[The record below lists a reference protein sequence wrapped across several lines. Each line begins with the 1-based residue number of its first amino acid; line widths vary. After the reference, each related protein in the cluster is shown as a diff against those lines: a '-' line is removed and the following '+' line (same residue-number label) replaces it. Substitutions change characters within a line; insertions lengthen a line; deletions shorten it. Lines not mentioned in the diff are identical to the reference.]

1 MEMSKSN
8 GVSPKGIVLWIVF
21 IILTVLLWYAF
32 PYGNYGWFYFGVIP
46 APFAHWI
53 FFTFVYVAFI
63 VYIAFYYDPYRWWT
77 EEMEEAEGRGEGR
90 QDG

>member
-1 MEMSKSN
+1 MSKSN

-32 PYGNYGWFYFGVIP
+32 PYGDYGWFYFGVIP

-63 VYIAFYYDPYRWWT
+63 VYMAFSYDPYRWWT

-90 QDG
+90 QDD

>member
-1 MEMSKSN
+1 MSKSN

-46 APFAHWI
+46 APSFLL
-53 FFTFVYVAFI
+53 
-63 VYIAFYYDPYRWWT
+63 
-77 EEMEEAEGRGEGR
+77 
-90 QDG
+90 